1 MKKIPADGGA
11 RDCPNIMIRHQATDP
26 MRDEQR
32 LRERSG
38 HLTRKETEYYE
49 QLNKESTV
57 TVSKLEVLPKAA
69 ESTESAQRSDGR
81 IESGGSYE

>member
-1 MKKIPADGGA
+1 MDKIPADGGA
-11 RDCPNIMIRHQATDP
+11 RDCPNIMISHKATDP

-49 QLNKESTV
+49 KLNKEATV
-57 TVSKLEVLPKAA
+57 TVSKLEVLPQAIEATEPPSAA
-69 ESTESAQRSDGR
+69 AAGKDVTHD
-81 IESGGSYE
+81 